1 VLQSIFVFQE
11 RLGQARGQGP
21 WGSRGQHAEQG
32 TTSRNPPERQLQDL
46 RAQAAGDEI
55 ANGES
60 GECAISIEV
69 GPQHRS
75 GEPDAGIG
83 QRLLK
88 PRRRQVDDGN
98 RVADQR
104 QRRAHTLQCLRLV
117 GDCEVTGLPPRS
129 RAHLRQ
135 VDRKPLLQLA
145 RAGRGDQGGSR
156 RATAKVDQ

>member
-11 RLGQARGQGP
+11 RLGQTRGQGP
-21 WGSRGQHAEQG
+21 WDSLGQHAEQRPA
-32 TTSRNPPERQLQDL
+32 SMNPAECVLRDL
-46 RAQAAGDEI
+46 RAQAPANEI

-60 GECAISIEV
+60 GESAIPIEV

-88 PRRRQVDDGN
+88 PCRWQVDDGD

-104 QRRAHTLQCLRLV
+104 QRRTHAFERLQVV
-117 GDCEVTGLPPRS
+117 GDGEMTRLPTRG
-129 RAHLRQ
+129 RAQLRK
-135 VDRKPLLQLA
+135 VGGEPLLQLA
-145 RAGRGDQGGSR
+145 RTR
-156 RATAKVDQ
+156 